1 MRLLTAPRPR
11 LAGALGGVVL
21 LLLAGCGSARPQSTA
36 TPGFAMQGTALHG
49 PAPDF
54 TLTDQFGQPVSL
66 HQFQGKVV
74 LLAFVDSECTTI
86 CPLTTQSMVEALSL
100 LGPAASQVQ
109 LLGVDAN
116 PEAIDVSDVRD
127 YSVAHGLMDRW
138 HFVTG
143 SLEQLQAV
151 WRAYHIFAQ
160 IDQGQIDHTPALY
173 VIDPAGQERY
183 VYLTPMEYA
192 ALPQEAQILANDAS
206 RLLPSHPR
214 VRPPARPGGPVINAP
229 GDRVRLPA
237 LFGPESTV
245 ELGAGEPRLTV
256 FWASW
261 LPDAGTNLHALN
273 QYAQDGQ
280 GGSLPALSAVDV
292 GNTEPSSQAARNV
305 LDQVGFLLYPVAEDA
320 TGRVADVYRVQD
332 LPWLTLTDAR
342 GDIVWQHDGW
352 MPIPE
357 LEQAVRHALQ
367 RPAR

>member
-1 MRLLTAPRPR
+1 MPWQVTSRPA
-11 LAGALGGVVL
+11 LAGALVAL
-21 LLLAGCGSARPQSTA
+21 AALALAGCGSARPKSSA
-36 TPGFAMQGTALHG
+36 TPGFVMQGTALHG

-66 HQFQGKVV
+66 HQFKGKVV

-86 CPLTTQSMVEALSL
+86 CPLTTQSMVEAQSL

-116 PEAIDVSDVRD
+116 PEAIEVADVRG

-143 SLEQLQAV
+143 SLEQLQEV
-151 WRAYHIFAQ
+151 WRAYHIAAQ
-160 IDQGQIDHTPALY
+160 IEQGQVDHTPALY

-183 VYLTPMEYA
+183 LYLTPMEYA
-192 ALPQEAQILANDAS
+192 ALPQEAQILARDAS

-214 VRPPARPGGPVINAP
+214 VLPPARPGGPAIDAP
-229 GDRVRLPA
+229 ADRVQLPA
-237 LFGPESTV
+237 LFGPRATV
-245 ELGAGEPRLTV
+245 ELGRGAPRLTV

-261 LPDAGTNLHALN
+261 LPDAGSNLRALN
-273 QYAQDGQ
+273 QYAQDAR

-292 GNTEPSSQAARNV
+292 GNTEPSPQAAKSV
-305 LDQVGFLLYPVAEDA
+305 LDDVGFLLYPVGDDA
-320 TGRVADVYRVQD
+320 SGRVADVYQVQD

-342 GDIVWQHDGW
+342 GSIVWQHDGW
-352 MPIPE
+352 MPVPQ

-367 RPAR
+367 QKAR